1 MVCCPFLKTMVLIST
16 IICNIFVRNQAFCR
30 FSLDLSPL
38 MDEVF
43 MRNQS
48 RGISLINNSQSESN
62 EMKTS
67 VKNLPKS
74 ELFRNMRKKSE
85 MRKRELLSCTE
96 SEREETLVDSDR

>member
-1 MVCCPFLKTMVLIST
+1 
-16 IICNIFVRNQAFCR
+16 
-30 FSLDLSPL
+30 